1 MADPNDIEND
11 VTDVVDQNAEVD
23 TGINTNADVESGSDL
38 DAKLE
43 AYAAGTSNAKTTKAP
58 VKEPVQGQPNT
69 NTQTKKP
76 GEEGYVATEDRQQGN
91 RQSVNPAHTPRAYG
105 KAFKWD
111 TQGNVVLASTG
122 EIIAPIGAAR
132 KSFERM
138 LPIISAAQTEADK
151 YKGMYESAAQSNA
164 IASKLNL
171 APEEY
176 AIGARTMA
184 TFKAD
189 PKKAIAFL
197 VSEAQNNGV
206 DVSDLGIGGGG
217 GLSVQAIRD
226 AVKEI
231 VVEQIKPFSFIA
243 QDRESQL
250 AEQEATN
257 EATNVVNDFLHSTPD
272 AEGHMDSIAK
282 IMNAQPGKV
291 SLSEAY
297 WILNA
302 HAHKNGLDW
311 TKPLG
316 PQIAAKLGSTPNKEQ
331 PVNNGRRLPD
341 LNGRQNNGTIVER
354 RQTVM
359 AGDASSTDIVKEA
372 MREAGMVI
380 D

>member
-1 MADPNDIEND
+1 MADPNDIENG

-23 TGINTNADVESGSDL
+23 TGINTEADVTSGSDL
-38 DAKLE
+38 DAKLD
-43 AYAAGTSNAKTTKAP
+43 ALAGISNAKTTKAP
-58 VKEPVQGQPNT
+58 AKESVQGQSNT
-69 NTQTKKP
+69 NTQAKKP
-76 GEEGYVATEDRQQGN
+76 GEERYVATEDRQQGN

-151 YKGMYESAAQSNA
+151 YRGMYESAAESNA

-176 AIGARTMA
+176 AIGARIMA

-206 DVSDLGIGGGG
+206 DVSDLGVGGGG
-217 GLSVQAIRD
+217 GLSVQAIRN

-231 VVEQIKPFSFIA
+231 VEEQIKPFSFIA

-257 EATNVVNDFLHSTPD
+257 EASNVVNDFLDSTPD
-272 AEGHMDSIAK
+272 AEVHMDSIAR
-282 IMNAQPGKV
+282 IMNAKPGQV

-316 PQIAAKLGSTPNKEQ
+316 PQIAAKLGNTPNKEQ

-372 MREAGMVI
+372 MRDAGMII

>member
-23 TGINTNADVESGSDL
+23 TGINTEADVSSGSDL
-38 DAKLE
+38 DAKLD
-43 AYAAGTSNAKTTKAP
+43 ALAGITNAKAP
-58 VKEPVQGQPNT
+58 KTDSTVPVQGQPNT
-69 NTQTKKP
+69 NTQVKKP
-76 GEEGYVATEDRQQGN
+76 EEERVATEDRQQGN

-138 LPIISAAQTEADK
+138 LPIISSAQSEADK

-176 AIGARTMA
+176 AIGARIMA

-197 VSEAQNNGV
+197 LSEAQNNGV
-206 DVSDLGIGGGG
+206 DVSDLGVGGGG
-217 GLSVQAIRD
+217 GLSVATIEKVLED
-226 AVKEI
+226 K
-231 VVEQIKPFSFIA
+231 IKAALEPFSFIT
-243 QDRESQL
+243 QDRENQQ
-250 AEQEATN
+250 QEFESTQQATD
-257 EATNVVNDFLHSTPD
+257 VVNEFLDSSPD
-272 AEGHMDSIAK
+272 AEPHMDSIAK
-282 IMNAQPGKV
+282 IMNARPGQV
-291 SLSEAY
+291 SISEAY

-311 TKPLG
+311 AKPLG
-316 PQIAAKLGSTPNKEQ
+316 PQIAAKLGNTPNNGQ
-331 PVNNGRRLPD
+331 PANNGRRLPD

-372 MREAGMVI
+372 MREAGMNV

>member
-1 MADPNDIEND
+1 MDPEEIIDDKTVVNEDI
-11 VTDVVDQNAEVD
+11 D
-23 TGINTNADVESGSDL
+23 TGINTEADVTSGSDL
-38 DAKLE
+38 DAKLD
-43 AYAAGTSNAKTTKAP
+43 ALAGISNAKTTKAP
-58 VKEPVQGQPNT
+58 VKEPVQQQPIADANG
-69 NTQTKKP
+69 KKP
-76 GEEGYVATEDRQQGN
+76 GEEGYVAPTREQGN

-151 YKGMYESAAQSNA
+151 YKGMYESAASANA
-164 IASKLNL
+164 IAAKLSL

-176 AIGARTMA
+176 AIGARIMA

-189 PKKAIAFL
+189 PKKAIAFMIG
-197 VSEAQNNGV
+197 EAQNNGV
-206 DVSDLGIGGGG
+206 DVSDLGVGGG
-217 GLSVQAIRD
+217 GLSVEQIRA

-231 VVEQIKPFSFIA
+231 VEEQIKPFSFIA

-250 AEQEATN
+250 QGQEATN
-257 EATNVVNDFLHSTPD
+257 EATNVVNDFLEATPD
-272 AEGHMDSIAK
+272 AEIHMDAIAK
-282 IMNAQPGKV
+282 VMNARPGQV
-291 SLSEAY
+291 SISEAY

-316 PQIAAKLGSTPNKEQ
+316 PQIAAKLGKTPNNEQ
-331 PVNNGRRLPD
+331 PANGGRRLPN
-341 LNGRQNNGTIVER
+341 LNGRQNNGAIVER
-354 RQTVM
+354 KQTVM

-380 D
+380 E